1 MHCGALTEKIM
12 KLTEKASLPNAL
24 LISICTPELKGD
36 EAAESLAELARLVT
50 TLGFKVVGSQTQKLN
65 STNKANVLGAG
76 KLADVAQ
83 LTGNQG
89 EIEENQ
95 ETEIPPD
102 EINIDSIPENIES
115 QDLPYGCADVV
126 VFDCDLSPSQL
137 RNVENQLG
145 VEVFDRTGIIIE
157 IFSRHA
163 RTKTARLQV
172 EIARLNYVAPRLRET
187 STGDRDRQMGKGAG
201 ETNLELNRRK
211 VRDQIAALKRELASV
226 QDEMR
231 GRRTQRSDNYC
242 VALVGYTNAGKSSL
256 MRAITGSDVEGENKL
271 FATLDTTV
279 RALYP
284 PTQPRI
290 LVSDTVGFIKKLPH
304 DLVASFHS
312 TLAEA
317 QDASLLLYVVDA
329 SDPSF
334 RTQLDVVHQVLG
346 DVGVEDSNKLLVLN
360 KSDLLSDDQQQAL
373 LEEFPAAMLTSARN
387 ASDITKLH
395 RYIKDISLDGMI
407 EEEIIVPYTANGII
421 GEIRSVMNVI
431 KEEYEYEHTKLTVR
445 SSAVNLARLQKR
457 MDELNGRKDTVV
469 RDKWRFRG

>member
-1 MHCGALTEKIM
+1 M
-12 KLTEKASLPNAL
+12 KLTEKASITNAL
-24 LISICTPELKGD
+24 LVSICTPELNGD
-36 EAAESLAELARLVT
+36 EAVESLAELARLVS
-50 TLGFKVVGSQTQKLN
+50 TLGFKVVGSQTQKLS
-65 STNKANVLGAG
+65 STKRVNVLGAG
-76 KLADVAQ
+76 KLADIAQ

-89 EIEENQ
+89 EAQ
-95 ETEIPPD
+95 EREQELEIAAD
-102 EINIDSIPENIES
+102 KIDIASMPENISSEN
-115 QDLPYGCADVV
+115 LPYGCADVV

-145 VEVFDRTGIIIE
+145 VEVFDRTGVIIE

-163 RTKTARLQV
+163 RTKTAKLQV
-172 EIARLNYVAPRLRET
+172 EIAHLNYVAPRLRET

-211 VRDQIAALKRELASV
+211 VRDQLAALKHELADV
-226 QDEMR
+226 QGQMQ
-231 GRRTQRSDNYC
+231 GRRTQRSEHFC

-256 MRAITGSDVEGENKL
+256 MRAITGSNVEGENKL

-284 PTQPRI
+284 ETQPRI

-317 QDASLLLYVVDA
+317 HDASLLLYVVDA

-334 RTQLDVVHQVLG
+334 RTQLEIVHQVLG
-346 DVGVEDSNKLLVLN
+346 EVGVTDSEKLLVLN
-360 KSDLLSDDQQQAL
+360 KSDLLSTEQQQEL
-373 LEEFPAAMLTSARN
+373 MEEFPDAMMTSARN
-387 ASDITKLH
+387 PDDISKLH
-395 RYIKDISLDGMI
+395 HYIKDTSLNGMI
-407 EEEIIVPYTANGII
+407 EDEIIVPYTAKGII
-421 GEIRSVMNVI
+421 GEIRAVMSVTN
-431 KEEYEYEHTKLTVR
+431 EEYEYDHIKLTVR
-445 SSAVNLARLQKR
+445 SSAIHLAKLKKR
-457 MDELNGRKDTVV
+457 MDELAGKKESAG